1 MSIHFV
7 AVWLSNHKRVIRKF
21 FICSDGKRKHSWEH
35 LLLLN
40 FVLRVVA
47 GGVGDVLVFKN
58 KIKYRL
64 RFFSIC
70 VLVGFGVLTPLNF
83 TDNYLSQNPNEKYG
97 TLEKL
102 TILNISVGSKRYT
115 ELLPYLLIFSQQQTS
130 LNWQFFKLVYKN
142 ACFGRRECSFLFF

>member
-40 FVLRVVA
+40 FVLRVVV

-102 TILNISVGSKRYT
+102 TILNISFGSKRYT

-130 LNWQFFKLVYKN
+130 LNWQFFKLVL
-142 ACFGRRECSFLFF
+142 AFGRRECSFLFF